1 MKTLRFNTCSLILA
15 TFGCLPLG
23 VSANEAASAS
33 ASAASPAKPAC
44 CCAPATPA
52 SVASVASVAAAALT
66 ERSIYQLDAT
76 WTNDAGEPVSLAT
89 LRGRPVVLT
98 MFFASCEYACPIL
111 VNDMQRIRQTLP
123 EAVRERAQFVLVS
136 FDDARDTP
144 AALRAYRERASLDAN
159 WMLLHG
165 DAANVQELAML
176 LGVKY
181 QRDARGQYAHSN
193 LITVLNAEGEIVH
206 QRNGLQGEV
215 SQAANAVKLA
225 AK

>member
-1 MKTLRFNTCSLILA
+1 MKRLLI
-15 TFGCLPLG
+15 PVLG
-23 VSANEAASAS
+23 VLALNGTCPARATASAAASAGS
-33 ASAASPAKPAC
+33 GDKPAC
-44 CCAPATPA
+44 CCSAPSAT
-52 SVASVASVAAAALT
+52 STAAAPLT
-66 ERSIYQLDAT
+66 DRSIYQLEAN
-76 WTNDAGEPVSLAT
+76 WTNDVGETISLAK

-123 EAVRERAQFVLVS
+123 EAVREQAQFVLVS
-136 FDDARDTP
+136 FDDVRDTP
-144 AALRAYRERASLDAN
+144 TALRAYRERANLDRS
-159 WMLLHG
+159 WVLLRG

-181 QRDARGQYAHSN
+181 QRDARGRYAHSN
-193 LITVLNAEGEIVH
+193 LITVLNSEGEIVH

-225 AK
+225 SK

>member
-1 MKTLRFNTCSLILA
+1 MKTFQPIVRRILILA
-15 TFGCLPLG
+15 AIAGWPLG
-23 VSANEAASAS
+23 LAANEQVSAAAAT
-33 ASAASPAKPAC
+33 AENAKSAC
-44 CCAPATPA
+44 CCSPA
-52 SVASVASVAAAALT
+52 SATTAALT
-66 ERSIYQLDAT
+66 PLTDRSIYQIDAT
-76 WTNDAGEPVSLAT
+76 WTNDAGESVSLAT

-123 EAVRERAQFVLVS
+123 EAVREQAQFVLVS
-136 FDDARDTP
+136 FDDSRDTP
-144 AALRAYRERASLDAN
+144 TALRAYRERGNLDRG
-159 WMLLHG
+159 WILLRG

-215 SQAANAVKLA
+215 SQIANAIKLA

>member
-1 MKTLRFNTCSLILA
+1 
-15 TFGCLPLG
+15 
-23 VSANEAASAS
+23 
-33 ASAASPAKPAC
+33 
-44 CCAPATPA
+44 
-52 SVASVASVAAAALT
+52 
-66 ERSIYQLDAT
+66 
-76 WTNDAGEPVSLAT
+76 
-89 LRGRPVVLT
+89 

-123 EAVRERAQFVLVS
+123 EAVREQAQFVLVS
-136 FDDARDTP
+136 FDDTRDTP
-144 AALRAYRERASLDAN
+144 AALRAYRERANLDGS
-159 WMLLHG
+159 WVLLRG

>member
-1 MKTLRFNTCSLILA
+1 MD
-15 TFGCLPLG
+15 
-23 VSANEAASAS
+23 
-33 ASAASPAKPAC
+33 
-44 CCAPATPA
+44 
-52 SVASVASVAAAALT
+52 
-66 ERSIYQLDAT
+66 RSIYQLDAT
-76 WTNDAGEPVSLAT
+76 WTNDAGESVSLAM

-123 EAVRERAQFVLVS
+123 EAIRAQAQFVLVS

-144 AALRAYRERASLDAN
+144 AALRAYRERVNLDSN
-159 WMLLHG
+159 WVLLHG

-193 LITVLNAEGEIVH
+193 LITVLNSEGEIVH